1 MERKEKRKQET
12 NSIKCDFSCSSVSNE
27 EASLTAPKNNKHS
40 RKASLKK
47 DVMTADLFFV
57 LDRSNISDRQAFFV
71 LYSAAKA
78 LDHYLD
84 EL

>member
-1 MERKEKRKQET
+1 MERKEKRKQEKNT
-12 NSIKCDFSCSSVSNE
+12 MKCDFSCSSVSNE
-27 EASLTAPKNNKHS
+27 EAILTAPKNKHS